1 MACASDRKALS
12 VDEIVKLVIDKDTSG
27 KAASEIN
34 AGFDVDSKAL
44 VRRKCRAFGG
54 LRRNYFRV
62 SLQDAD
68 YTVLHAA

>member
-27 KAASEIN
+27 KVAAEIN

-44 VRRKCRAFGG
+44 VRC
-54 LRRNYFRV
+54 
-62 SLQDAD
+62 
-68 YTVLHAA
+68 